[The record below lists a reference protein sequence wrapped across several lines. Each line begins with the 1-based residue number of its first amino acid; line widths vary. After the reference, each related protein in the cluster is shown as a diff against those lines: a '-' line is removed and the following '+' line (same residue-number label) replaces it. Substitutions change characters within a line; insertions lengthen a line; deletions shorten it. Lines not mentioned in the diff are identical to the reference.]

1 MGLGLRMV
9 FTDCDALIF
18 DSDGVLVNS
27 EVINIAVEQE
37 YLAELGLT
45 YDYATYVSRF
55 VGLANADFHA
65 QLAAD
70 FNEHVGGEF
79 PQDFGSRLDER
90 IWPRI
95 EAELKP
101 LDGVERLVAAFGG
114 RVAVGSSASIPSIIC
129 S

>member
-1 MGLGLRMV
+1 MGLGFRMV

-79 PQDFGSRLDER
+79 PQDFGSQLDER
-90 IWPRI
+90 IWPDRGRA
-95 EAELKP
+95 EAARRRGKT
-101 LDGVERLVAAFGG
+101 GGCIWRARGG
-114 RVAVGSSASIPSIIC
+114 RFFGFNR
-129 S
+129 